1 MPGSAHGEQQDD
13 GAAESQEDSS
23 RRLDLMMRLM
33 SPEETTAAE
42 VAAAIAGGRVSG
54 PVYPY
59 ARRRMERGAG
69 LADIRETAR
78 LLLEGA
84 GDPPGLEVLAWAAE
98 AAWLGGDA
106 GEERRCFRAM
116 LARTAP
122 DAAGAAGR
130 IREWTAVLRQVGEH
144 GRPGEAIDLLEPYL
158 REHPDDDTAAYCHF
172 SLLLDAG
179 EMREPGE
186 RDRAALERFADHS
199 CMPAFRKAIGTYL
212 AARPDLGT
220 FVAARAAAGFGA
232 LPGRLLPEPVLAECA
247 ALIFEA
253 SLHGADLSAAALTAM
268 QAIRRVKTRGTLP
281 QTALR
286 LMAADPETPP
296 DDARRA
302 LQWAEHGQYGLW
314 QLRDPMPS
322 PGVSARDLATGTS
335 RYLSFPPGAL
345 DGAAPWSVWLGAA
358 VPLDGTWR
366 ITGTGIM
373 LSPDE
378 ADAVAE
384 ALSREVSRIIQSAG
398 QEIPLAEMAGP
409 EPVPYGS
416 APPHGCRWDFA
427 SPPGGTW
434 TGITGS
440 VLMMTATVFLADV
453 GLQRLHHPAP
463 APDPVPDP
471 AAWAQTPLP
480 RLHGLTPRQCAD
492 TTDVNRQILI
502 DSLFHAYE
510 YQAALAL
517 PGEPAPDVRA
527 LRNELWPSHGDE

>member
-1 MPGSAHGEQQDD
+1 MPGRSHGEQQGD
-13 GAAESQEDSS
+13 GAAVPREDSS
-23 RRLDLMMRLM
+23 QCLDLLM
-33 SPEETTAAE
+33 NPSETTAAE
-42 VAAAIAGGRVSG
+42 VAAAIAAGRLPG
-54 PVYPY
+54 LGYHY

-69 LADIRETAR
+69 LADIRETAQ

-98 AAWLGGDA
+98 AAWLGGDLE
-106 GEERRCFRAM
+106 EERRCFRAM

-122 DAAGAAGR
+122 DAAGASGR
-130 IREWTAVLRQVGEH
+130 IREWTAVLRQVGGH

-158 REHPDDDTAAYCHF
+158 RDHPDDDTATHCHF

-186 RDRAALERFADHS
+186 RDRAALERFTDGTRV
-199 CMPAFRKAIGTYL
+199 PAFRKAVGSYL
-212 AARPDLGT
+212 AAHPDLGT
-220 FVAARAAAGFGA
+220 LVEARAAASLSA
-232 LPGRLLPEPVLAECA
+232 IPGRLLPEPVLAECA
-247 ALIFEA
+247 SLAFEA
-253 SLHGADLSAAALTAM
+253 TLHGGDLAAAGLTAT
-268 QAIRRVKTRGTLP
+268 QAIRRVKTKGTLP
-281 QTALR
+281 ETALR
-286 LMAADPETPP
+286 LMAADPQTPP

-314 QLRDPMPS
+314 QLHDPVPS
-322 PGVSARDLATGTS
+322 PGVSGRDLATGAR

-358 VPLDGTWR
+358 IPLDGTWR
-366 ITGTGIM
+366 VTGTGTM

-384 ALSREVSRIIQSAG
+384 ALSREVSRVIQSVD
-398 QEIPLAEMAGP
+398 QEIPLAEMAAP

-427 SPPGGTW
+427 SPPGGAW
-434 TGITGS
+434 TGIVAS
-440 VLMMTATVFLADV
+440 VLMMTAIVYLADV
-453 GLQRLHHPAP
+453 ELQRLHQPAP

-471 AAWAQTPLP
+471 ATWAETPLR
-480 RLHGLTPRQCAD
+480 RLQGHTPRQCAD

-502 DSLFHAYE
+502 DSLFHVYE

-517 PGEPAPDVRA
+517 PGERAPDVQA
-527 LRNELWPSHGDE
+527 LRNELWPGHGDE

>member
-1 MPGSAHGEQQDD
+1 MPESAHGKQQDD
-13 GAAESQEDSS
+13 GDAESQEDSS
-23 RRLDLMMRLM
+23 QRLDLMMRLM

-42 VAAAIAGGRVSG
+42 VAAAIAGGRVLGSA
-54 PVYPY
+54 YSY
-59 ARRRMERGAG
+59 ACRRMERGAG

-78 LLLEGA
+78 LLMEGA

-98 AAWLGGDA
+98 AAWLGGEA
-106 GEERRCFRAM
+106 EEERRCFRAM
-116 LARTAP
+116 LARTVP
-122 DAAGAAGR
+122 DAAGDAGS
-130 IREWTAVLRQVGEH
+130 IRGWTAVLRQIGEH
-144 GRPGEAIDLLEPYL
+144 GRPGEAIDLVEPYL
-158 REHPDDDTAAYCHF
+158 RDHPDDDTAAHCHF

-186 RDRAALERFADHS
+186 RDQAALERFTDHS
-199 CMPAFRKAIGTYL
+199 CIPAFRKAVGAYL
-212 AARPDLGT
+212 ATRPDLGT
-220 FVAARAAAGFGA
+220 FVEARAAADFGA

-247 ALIFEA
+247 ALAFEA
-253 SLHGADLSAAALTAM
+253 SLHGADMSAAGLTAT
-268 QAIRRVKTRGTLP
+268 QAIRRVKTKGTLP
-281 QTALR
+281 ETALR
-286 LMAADPETPP
+286 LMAADPQTPP

-302 LQWAEHGQYGLW
+302 LQWAEYGQYGLW
-314 QLRDPMPS
+314 QLRDPVPS
-322 PGVSARDLATGTS
+322 PGVSGRDLGTGTT

-358 VPLDGTWR
+358 VPFDGIWR
-366 ITGTGIM
+366 VTGTGIM

-384 ALSREVSRIIQSAG
+384 ALSREVTRIIQSAD
-398 QEIPLAEMAGP
+398 QEIPLAEMADP

-434 TGITGS
+434 AGIVGS
-440 VLMMTATVFLADV
+440 VLMMTAIVFLADV
-453 GLQRLHHPAP
+453 ELHRLHHPAP

-471 AAWAQTPLP
+471 AAWAETPLR

-502 DSLFHAYE
+502 DSLLHACE

-517 PGEPAPDVRA
+517 PGEPAPDVQV
-527 LRNELWPSHGDE
+527 LRNELWPDDSDE

>member
-1 MPGSAHGEQQDD
+1 MPGSPHGAQED
-13 GAAESQEDSS
+13 GTAESEEAGLH
-23 RRLDLMMRLM
+23 LDLVMRLM
-33 SPEETTAAE
+33 NPEETTAAE
-42 VAAAIAGGRVSG
+42 VAAAIAGARVPG

-59 ARRRMERGAG
+59 AHRRMERGAG

-106 GEERRCFRAM
+106 GEERRCLRAM

-122 DAAGAAGR
+122 GAAGGADGMG
-130 IREWTAVLRQVGEH
+130 EWTAVLRQVGEH

-158 REHPDDDTAAYCHF
+158 RDHPDDDTAAYCHF
-172 SLLLDAG
+172 SLLLAADKMG
-179 EMREPGE
+179 EPGE

-199 CMPAFRKAIGTYL
+199 RIAAFRKAVGAYL
-212 AARPDLGT
+212 AACPELGT
-220 FVAARAAAGFGA
+220 FVEARAAADLGA

-247 ALIFEA
+247 ALVFEA
-253 SLHGADLSAAALTAM
+253 TLHGADLSAAGLSEM

-286 LMAADPETPP
+286 LMAGDPQTLP

-314 QLRDPMPS
+314 QLHDPVPS

-345 DGAAPWSVWLGAA
+345 DGAARWSVWLGAA

-366 ITGTGIM
+366 VTGTGIM

-384 ALSREVSRIIQSAG
+384 ALSREVSRVIQSAD
-398 QEIPLAEMAGP
+398 QEIPLIEMEGP

-416 APPHGCRWDFA
+416 AAPHGCRWDFA

-434 TGITGS
+434 AGITGS
-440 VLMMTATVFLADV
+440 VLMMTAVVFLADV
-453 GLQRLHHPAP
+453 ELQRLHHPAP

-471 AAWAQTPLP
+471 AAWAQTPLS
-480 RLHGLTPRQCAD
+480 RLKGLTPRQCAD

-517 PGEPAPDVRA
+517 PGEPVPDVQA
-527 LRNELWPSHGDE
+527 LRNELWPGHGDE